1 MKMRV
6 RALNHNATAP
16 IAYPGALMAK
26 ASFKVLESER
36 GIGNI
41 LGRVG
46 YDQLDSHEES
56 YLS

>member
-1 MKMRV
+1 MRV